1 MSGRPLEQIE
11 MFGGLGHEGHALD
24 SGRTGADDA
33 DPLAG
38 QAREI
43 AVGIPAGD
51 VIVPAAGMKTCAG
64 KGFDAGDAGQ
74 LGTAVKTG
82 RRYDRSEEHTSEL
95 QSLMRLS

>member
-1 MSGRPLEQIE
+1 

-51 VIVPAAGMKTCAG
+51 VIVTAAGMKTCAG
-64 KGFDAGDAGQ
+64 QGFDDGDAGR
-74 LGTAVKTG
+74 LGTAVKDGNRVGQGKSVSVSVDLGG
-82 RRYDRSEEHTSEL
+82 RLTFKKKRKTV
-95 QSLMRLS
+95 